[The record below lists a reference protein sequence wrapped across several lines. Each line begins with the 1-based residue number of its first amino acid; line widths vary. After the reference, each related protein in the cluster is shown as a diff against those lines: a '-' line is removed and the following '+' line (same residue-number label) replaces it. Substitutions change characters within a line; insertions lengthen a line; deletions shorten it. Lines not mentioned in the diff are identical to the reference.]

1 MNNLSQGR
9 MQHAPVGL
17 ASYNQFISW
26 RPVPLVGGK
35 TDKVPCDQF
44 GNDIDAHDRRHW
56 LPFEAV
62 CPRPWGLGFVLTEE
76 DDLFCIDIDDAWN
89 MMTGQWSQLAVDVMA
104 MFPHAYTEVSYSGTG
119 LHIIARGS
127 RVLPVGHRTKRKGL
141 KLEVYTR
148 GRFIALTGHM
158 AQGDAS
164 IDYGPQLLGLM
175 HHFQIPLEPVKLEF
189 DEGRDPRWLGPEDDD
204 ELLAMALAQRP
215 TNAQM
220 FGDKPT
226 FRELWEFD
234 AAALARKVPAIT
246 QRADGLPFDYS
257 TVDASLMANLSY
269 FTGRDQMRMVRL
281 FERWKGFRREHYA
294 GRNEYRLGRVL
305 SVGCGNPN
313 VMQRG
318 PGERALQ
325 PASLTPPS
333 PGGARP
339 LCTSL
344 LTLRNG
350 AQIADTD
357 HPPQQWLVD
366 DMMPEGC
373 HLLIGKPKKG
383 KSWMSLQL
391 AIAVATGTEFMGQE
405 CKQGRVLYLALEDTE
420 RRIKS
425 RLRAT
430 CKALGI
436 DYRAAGGQILFG
448 TSADNI
454 PTADKGLYEMI
465 AQALDADPLIKLVI
479 IDTLHKARPQPI
491 KGEGIYAYDR
501 RCVDPL
507 TDILNTRPGRS
518 MLIVHHATKNVP
530 EDPYDMASGSMGL
543 TGACDGGLFLA
554 VNGTGQT
561 VLYINCRDGEGS
573 IELAIKLS
581 DAHWENMGDADVAG
595 LSDVRVKVIQAMQK
609 YSFAVGPKEIA
620 DEIGEPAINVR
631 KRLRS
636 MAAANQVIK
645 EAYGKYRLTP
655 VAMQLGI
662 APSESVPK
670 STGQV

>member
-9 MQHAPVGL
+9 MQHAPQGL
-17 ASYNQFISW
+17 ASLRQFISF
-26 RPVPLVGGK
+26 RIVPLPGGK
-35 TDKVPCDQF
+35 TDKLPCD
-44 GNDIDAHDRRHW
+44 GNGNPIDIHDRSQW
-56 LPFEAV
+56 VTWAEAAARV
-62 CPRPWGLGFVLTEE
+62 WGVGLVLTE
-76 DDLFCIDIDDAWN
+76 DDPLACLDLDDAYS
-89 MMTGQWSQLAVDVMA
+89 MTTGQWSPLAVEVMQN
-104 MFPHAYTEVSYSGTG
+104 FPHAYTEVSYSGTG
-119 LHIIARGS
+119 LHLIMTGARA
-127 RVLPVGHRTKRKGL
+127 LPVDHYTKKKGL

-148 GRFIALTGHM
+148 WRFIALTGHM
-158 AQGDAS
+158 ARGDAS

-175 HHFQIPLEPVKLEF
+175 HHHGIPLERAPLVF
-189 DEGRDPRWLGPEDDD
+189 DEGRDPRWSGPEDDD
-204 ELLAMALAQRP
+204 ALLAMALAQRP

-220 FGDKPT
+220 FGNKPT
-226 FRELWEFD
+226 FKELWELD
-234 AAALARKVPAIT
+234 VPALT
-246 QRADGLPFDYS
+246 AKMPAKGDRLDGAPFDHS
-257 TVDASLMANLSY
+257 DVDASLMANLSY
-269 FTGRDQMRMVRL
+269 FTGRDMVRMVRL
-281 FERWKGFRREHYA
+281 FNRWKGYRPGKYE
-294 GRNEYRLGRVL
+294 GKGEYRLGRVVR
-305 SVGCGNPN
+305 VGAGNPN
-313 VMQRG
+313 VMARTAAQTTN
-318 PGERALQ
+318 LTF
-325 PASLTPPS
+325 TPPA
-333 PGGARP
+333 PGGDARP
-339 LCTSL
+339 LCSNL
-344 LTLRNG
+344 LHLQNG

-357 HPPQQWLVD
+357 YPDLKYLVD
-366 DMMPEGC
+366 DMIPEGC

-405 CKQGRVLYLALEDTE
+405 CQQGRVLYLALEDTK

-430 CKALGI
+430 CKAVGV
-436 DYRAAGGQILFG
+436 DYRDAGGQILFG
-448 TSADNI
+448 TSAIEDGV
-454 PTADKGLYEMI
+454 PTADKGLYDMI

-479 IDTLHKARPQPI
+479 IDTLHKARPQPL

-507 TDILNTRPGRS
+507 TQILNERPGRS

-554 VNGTGQT
+554 VNGAGQT

-595 LSDVRVKVIQAMQK
+595 LSDIRVKIIHTMSK
-609 YSFAVGPKEIA
+609 YSFAIGPKEIA
-620 DEIGEPAINVR
+620 DEIGEPAVNVR

-636 MAAANQVIK
+636 MAAANQVSK

-655 VAMQLGI
+655 NAMNLGI
-662 APSESVPK
+662 APSS
-670 STGQV
+670 